1 MGAALERYAD
11 CLLHVG
17 DKEKVLTNVKP
28 FKILTFYIF
37 VQAKTVIEEANE
49 INKIIPGTENYYY
62 KKYFLPKY
70 LGIMNCS
77 IK

>member
-1 MGAALERYAD
+1 MQTAYFTQGTRKRY
-11 CLLHVG
+11 CLLYN
-17 DKEKVLTNVKP
+17 L
-28 FKILTFYIF
+28 KINKTFDIF
-37 VQAKTVIEEANE
+37 IQAKSVMEEANE

-70 LGIMNCS
+70 LGVKNCS